1 VTYESQQKNRGIPVR
16 TRVRRFSMCEK
27 WAVGGVLLR
36 PDRDSLEVGADEYGS
51 ILWTRGGIAA
61 AFVRREE

>member
-1 VTYESQQKNRGIPVR
+1 
-16 TRVRRFSMCEK
+16 MCEK

-51 ILWTRGGIAA
+51 ILWTRGGIAV